1 MIVAVNERR
10 EANGLPAYVPDVG
23 LGEAALAHSQDMVV
37 RDYLSHTTPDGQGLR
52 DRLAAFG
59 IGALTQVGENI
70 QKNTQPAS
78 KTVETAINWFMNS
91 APHRANILHPRHNRI
106 GVGIVEGPPG
116 WFTFTLVFAEW

>member
-1 MIVAVNERR
+1 MIAAVNERR
-10 EANGLPAYVPDVG
+10 EANGLPAYIPDVE

-37 RDYLSHTTPDGQGLR
+37 RDYLSHTNPDGAGLR
-52 DRLAAFG
+52 DRLAKFG
-59 IGALTQVGENI
+59 IGSFADVGENI

-91 APHRANILHPRHNRI
+91 APHRANILHSRHNRI

-116 WFTFTLVFAEW
+116 WFTFTLVFAER